1 MRPGRSGTGAELR
14 ETPTPEPKAGEVLVR
29 VRATSLNRGE
39 LLGGKPGAAAKP
51 GGGECAGEVVKVG
64 DGVTGVSAG
73 DRLMGRCGGG
83 FAEYALMDAREA
95 MRVPARLGRE
105 EAAATP
111 LVFLVVYD
119 MLVAQG
125 HLTAGQWL
133 LVTGVSSGV
142 GVAAL
147 QTGKALGA
155 KVIGTS
161 GSAEK
166 LARLE
171 KAGLD
176 VGIRTRTAD
185 FHDAVLKATDG
196 KGVNLVVNNVGG
208 SVFAECI
215 KSLGF
220 EGRLAIVGHMD
231 RTMSATLD
239 LEALHSKRLTV
250 FGVSNRLRNAAQRA
264 ETVRGFVRDV
274 MPRLEDGSL
283 RPLVDKVFAFDDLP
297 AASRSWNPTPRS
309 ARSWCACATASADA
323 RPLSRAGRDML
334 AGCDDL
340 VVHDTASLARSPVH
354 AVRDRGPRS
363 RARERPSPPCPT

>member
-1 MRPGRSGTGAELR
+1 MRAYWITPGPAGTTVELR
-14 ETPTPEPKAGEVLVR
+14 ETATPDPKPGEILVR

-51 GGGECAGEVVKVG
+51 GGGECAGEVVKTG
-64 DGVTGVSAG
+64 DGVTGFAAG
-73 DRLMGRCGGG
+73 ERLMGRCAGG

-95 MRVPARLGRE
+95 MRAPARLPWE

-125 HLTAGQWL
+125 HLAAEQWL

-155 KVIGTS
+155 RVIGTS
-161 GSAEK
+161 GSADK

-171 KAGLD
+171 TLGLD
-176 VGIRTRTAD
+176 LGLRTRAGD
-185 FHDAVLKATDG
+185 FHDAVMKATDG

-208 SVFAECI
+208 SVFAECVRV
-215 KSLGF
+215 LAF
-220 EGRLAIVGHMD
+220 EGRLATVGHMD
-231 RTMSATLD
+231 RVLSATLD
-239 LEALHSKRLTV
+239 LESLHSRRLTV
-250 FGVSNRLRNAAQRA
+250 FGVSNRLRTAAQRA

-274 MPRLEDGSL
+274 LPRLEDGRL
-283 RPLVDKVFAFDDLP
+283 RPRVDRVFGFDELAAAIAFME
-297 AASRSWNPTPRS
+297 S
-309 ARSWCACATASADA
+309 DA
-323 RPLSRAGRDML
+323 QVGKI
-334 AGCDDL
+334 
-340 VVHDTASLARSPVH
+340 VVRV
-354 AVRDRGPRS
+354 
-363 RARERPSPPCPT
+363 

>member
-1 MRPGRSGTGAELR
+1 MKAYWIAPGPSGTSVELR
-14 ETPTPEPKAGEVLVR
+14 ETATPEPKPGEILVR

-39 LLGGKPGAAAKP
+39 LLGGKPGAPARP
-51 GGGECAGEVVKVG
+51 GGGECAGDVVKVG
-64 DGVTGVSAG
+64 DGVTGVSTG
-73 DRLMGRCGGG
+73 DRMMGRCAGG

-95 MRVPARLGRE
+95 MRVPGPLAWE

-125 HLTAGQWL
+125 RLAAGQWL

-147 QTGKALGA
+147 QTGKTLGA
-155 KVIGTS
+155 RVIGTS
-161 GSAEK
+161 GSADK

-171 KAGLD
+171 KLGLD
-176 VGIRTRTAD
+176 VGVRTRAAD

-208 SVFAECI
+208 TVFAECI
-215 KSLGF
+215 KSLAF

-231 RTMSATLD
+231 RTLAATLD

-250 FGVSNRLRNAAQRA
+250 FGVSNRLRTAAQRA
-264 ETVRGFVRDV
+264 DTVRGFVKDV
-274 MPRLEDGSL
+274 LPRMEGGQL
-283 RPLVDKVFAFDDLP
+283 RPLLDRVFPFDDLP
-297 AASRSWNPTPRS
+297 AAIKFMES
-309 ARSWCACATASADA
+309 D
-323 RPLSRAGRDML
+323 GQV
-334 AGCDDL
+334 GKI
-340 VVHDTASLARSPVH
+340 VVRV
-354 AVRDRGPRS
+354 
-363 RARERPSPPCPT
+363 